1 MMGAELGNYKT
12 CVSARSTDKEL
23 LKYAQDGG
31 IVSQLFAFALD
42 EGIIDGAIVAAN
54 KEFAAKYP
62 SKVMADNSNFDM
74 IEPWRS
80 IPAIVNTKAELLA
93 AAGTKYNISPNMAMI
108 KEATRSFGL
117 DKIGIV
123 GTPCQMQ
130 AVRKGQLY
138 PVGLR
143 DVGDKIALAVGIFCM
158 ENFPYQSIIQLV
170 EDHAAM
176 KLESVKKMEIG
187 KGKFWVYGKRGQVVQ
202 LPLKITHKYEQPGCK
217 VCLDYVANLADIS
230 TGSVGSPDGWS
241 TVMVRSKIGDSV
253 WAKAMAAG
261 VFETQPIEKVK
272 PGLELVSK
280 LANEKITKNKATLAD
295 RATFGVGKALRNP
308 YI

>member
-1 MMGAELGNYKT
+1 MGAELGNYKS
-12 CVSARSTDKEL
+12 CISARSTDKEI
-23 LKYAQDGG
+23 LKGAQDGG
-31 IVSQLFAFALD
+31 IVSSLFAFALD
-42 EGIIDGAIVAAN
+42 EGIIDGAVVAVS
-54 KEFAAKYP
+54 KDFYLKYP
-62 SKVMADNSNFDM
+62 QKCMATFTDDSD
-74 IEPWRS
+74 EPWRP
-80 IPAIVNTKAELLA
+80 IPAVVTTKAELMESR
-93 AAGTKYNISPNMAMI
+93 GTKYNISPNVSLI

-117 DKIGIV
+117 DKVGIV

-130 AVRKGQLY
+130 AIRKGQLY
-138 PVGLR
+138 PIGLR
-143 DVGDKIALAVGIFCM
+143 DVGDSIALAVGIFCM
-158 ENFPYQSIIQLV
+158 ENFPYQSILQLV

-176 KLESVKKMEIG
+176 KMESVKKMEIG

-202 LPLKITHKYEQPGCK
+202 LPLKVTHKYEQPGCH

-241 TVMVRSKIGDSV
+241 TVFVRSKIGDSV

-261 VFETQPIEKVK
+261 CFETQPIEKVK
-272 PGLELVSK
+272 PGLELVTK
-280 LANEKITKNKATLAD
+280 LANEKISKNKKTLEA

>member
-1 MMGAELGNYKT
+1 MGTELGIYKS

-23 LKYAQDGG
+23 LKHAQDGG
-31 IVSQLFAFALD
+31 IVSSLFAFALD
-42 EGIIDGAIVAAN
+42 EGIIDGAIVAAT
-54 KEFAAKYP
+54 KEFAKANP
-62 SKVMADNSNFDM
+62 SKVMADNSNWDM
-74 IEPWRS
+74 VEPFRPF
-80 IPAIVNTKAELLA
+80 PAVVTTKAELLA
-93 AAGTKYNISPNMAMI
+93 AAGTKYNLSPNVSLI

-130 AVRKGQLY
+130 AIRKLQLY
-138 PVGLR
+138 PIGAR
-143 DVGDKIALAVGIFCM
+143 DVGASIALAVGIFCM
-158 ENFPYQSIIQLV
+158 ENFPYQSILQLV

-176 KLESVKKMEIG
+176 KMEAVKKMEIG

-202 LPLKITHKYEQPGCK
+202 LPLKVTHKYEQPGCH
-217 VCLDYVANLADIS
+217 VCLDYVANLGDIS

-241 TVMVRSKIGDSV
+241 TVFVRSKIGDSV
-253 WAKAMAAG
+253 WAKAVAAG
-261 VFETQPIEKVK
+261 CFETQPIEKVK

-280 LANEKITKNKATLAD
+280 LANEKITKNKATLEA
-295 RATFGVGKALRNP
+295 RKTFGVGKALRNP